1 MKFGEFLKYLI
12 LLLLMRFYFFICQF
26 FFFICMEYKLN
37 YIFINGRFEKYMYI
51 RFRYCSDK
59 EKLEKGMGRQ
69 YFLYMI
75 VFVKKNVFISLE
87 VVVIVY

>member
-1 MKFGEFLKYLI
+1 MLYKLIKIKIIVNEIWRVFDFVIVDEVLFFYL
-12 LLLLMRFYFFICQF
+12 LV

-59 EKLEKGMGRQ
+59 EKLEKGMGR
-69 YFLYMI
+69 
-75 VFVKKNVFISLE
+75 
-87 VVVIVY
+87 